1 MAMFKKLV
9 VLTLAII
16 ISGLFIEGGNVL
28 TNGYNEGFNGVSW
41 RKVIPVRKV
50 TFVGFNETSYIDD
63 YAFLAAIPATTFYHN
78 GGIYSYPLLF
88 YEERKIN
95 SKKEL
100 TLNATQGINYFMEDW
115 LNYCGDLEIELINC
129 NANKWEASYSY
140 INSTDIYEIASE
152 IAQKHWLR
160 SNEIFV
166 AIADDFD
173 EYKKMKESLSLNI
186 ERAEIGKKTIKI
198 AEPEGI
204 GGVYEEFTIEEP
216 YKYVEVL
223 VEWNPLLR
231 GRDIDLQ
238 LYDDALGMVDAS
250 ENWNALAGTY
260 EKVESYVFNYGTWE
274 IGLTYMPTEHFG
286 IMKDMVNHLFKKG
299 REYEAKITLYSG
311 KEVKLP
317 FIGLARNVSIVIEC
331 NKNVSFGAL
340 LLSSSKIA
348 YSPYK
353 GNEKIEMHFDELG
366 KDNYSLCI
374 FIMENASNLNF
385 EINYEWEEI
394 GEKQIKSFASA
405 AQAAILASLHDAPLL
420 FVKEKEIPY
429 ATNVAIRTLQA
440 RKIYVIEG
448 NDFLIEKLSKF
459 GDVENISLID
469 AYKRIY
475 EITQSNDIVFT
486 TVSPWTYW
494 LAEELKPRGE
504 KEKALYIG
512 PAAYMAA
519 HHGSALFVV
528 EAHEPLSQAVSWI
541 TDFWK
546 RDSKAR
552 LPPSVAC
559 MYLMAK
565 QVYDFISFL
574 GLDKEGHEN
583 IITVAGQFDI
593 GIGWDRAFVGKAN
606 PGRII
611 GSPVDTSYWIARSI
625 FYPAL
630 IFQNPALN
638 ANGIMLINGSKS
650 ERDALG
656 RLHIIKPSQKEYFYY
671 PVLQTWVSYC
681 HNFNKEA
688 SKYWGCLYTTRD
700 GITPYVTPSSNPI
713 DEGSTDRTGA
723 YWPDMST
730 SEVVPFYLKKL
741 GYSNV
746 FTTNFTA
753 TMENLNNGVIM
764 WFEGMHAAHINAG
777 IVGFWD
783 PDANWTKIFYYLKD
797 VLGIKRIL
805 EEKKINTEP
814 NPWRGYEFGIWR
826 QALFRWGIP
835 FSDECT
841 QIFQTGCT
849 ANPDVIVMDK
859 FFGWDWRSALHGD
872 GVVIA
877 ILQQVA
883 TEIKNGYEI
892 DEALDN
898 LHSCGINAGISCF
911 IAATYLH
918 LALIRHG
925 SVFQIIDP
933 WLTSWYCNFAV
944 EMFARYLA
952 LGYTAGEAYEKAMR
966 HVGICYLTKEWWW
979 DICENVCYF
988 GDPCLRIW
996 SPAYAWSKPVAIEP
1010 SIIGMHVI

>member
-1 MAMFKKLV
+1 MLRRFLV
-9 VLTLAII
+9 LALAFAL
-16 ISGLFIEGGNVL
+16 SGVFFIEGGEVESFA
-28 TNGYNEGFNGVSW
+28 NEGFNGVSW
-41 RKVIPVRKV
+41 KEVVPVKKVA
-50 TFVGFNETSYIDD
+50 FVGFDENSYLDD
-63 YAFLAAIPATTFYHN
+63 YAYLAMIPASTFYHE
-78 GGIYSYPLLF
+78 GKIYSYPLLF
-88 YEERKIN
+88 YE
-95 SKKEL
+95 KKEINNRKEL
-100 TLNATQGINYFMEDW
+100 SLNASQGIKYFMEDW
-115 LNYCGDLEIELINC
+115 LGYCKNLEIELINC
-129 NANKWEASYSY
+129 NATNWNAKYSY
-140 INSTDIYEIASE
+140 INSTDVYELASKIAT
-152 IAQKHWLR
+152 KHWLMN
-160 SNEIFV
+160 NEVFV
-166 AIADDFD
+166 AVAGDF
-173 EYKKMKESLSLNI
+173 ESKEKIKGTVNCIISQ
-186 ERAEIGKKTIKI
+186 ATIGRKI
-198 AEPEGI
+198 VRVAEPEGI
-204 GGVYEEFTIEEP
+204 GGVYENFTIEEP

-231 GRDIDLQ
+231 GIDIDLQ

-274 IGLTYMPTEHFG
+274 IGLTNMPTENFG
-286 IMKDMVNHLFKKG
+286 IMKNMVNGLFRKG
-299 REYEAKITLYSG
+299 REYDAKITLYLG
-311 KEVKLP
+311 KEISLP
-317 FIGLARNVSIVIEC
+317 PINLARNVNITIEC
-331 NKNVSFGAL
+331 NKNISFGAL

-348 YSPYK
+348 YKPYK
-353 GNEKIEMHFDELG
+353 GKGKIDMHFDELG
-366 KDNYSLCI
+366 ESNYSICI
-374 FIMENASNLNF
+374 FVMENATGLNF
-385 EINYEWEEI
+385 KINYEWEEI
-394 GEKQIKSFASA
+394 NEKQVKSFASC

-420 FVKEKEIPY
+420 YVKENEVPY
-429 ATNVAIRTLQA
+429 VTNQAIRSLGA
-440 RKIYVIEG
+440 KKIHIIEG
-448 NDFLIEKLSKF
+448 NEKLLEELSKF
-459 GDVENISLID
+459 GDVENLSLME
-469 AYKRIY
+469 AYQKIY
-475 EITQSNDIVFT
+475 EITKSNDIVFT

-494 LAEELKPRGE
+494 LAEELKPKGD

-512 PAAYMAA
+512 PAAYIAS

-528 EAHEPLSQAVSWI
+528 EAHEKLSEAASWI

-546 RDSKAR
+546 RDSRAR

-565 QVYDFISFL
+565 QVYDFISSL

-606 PGRII
+606 PGRIM
-611 GSPVDTSYWIARSI
+611 GSPVDTSYWTARSV

-638 ANGIMLINGSKS
+638 PNGIMLINGSKS
-650 ERDALG
+650 KRDALG
-656 RLHIIKPSQKEYFYY
+656 RLHIVKPSQEEHFVY

-681 HNFNKEA
+681 HEFNKEA

-700 GITPYVTPSSNPI
+700 GITPYVTPSPNPI
-713 DEGSTDRTGA
+713 DEGVTDKIGA

-741 GYSNV
+741 GYSNA
-746 FTTNFTA
+746 FSTNFSA
-753 TMENLNNGVIM
+753 TMESLNRGAIM
-764 WFEGMHAAHINAG
+764 WFEGMHAAHVNSG

-797 VLGIKRIL
+797 MPGIKRIL

-835 FSDECT
+835 FTDKDT
-841 QIFQTGCT
+841 QIFQTGST
-849 ANPDVIVMDK
+849 ADPDVIVMDK
-859 FFGWDWRSALHGD
+859 FLGWDWRTALHGD

-883 TEIKNGYEI
+883 TETKTGYDI

-988 GDPCLRIW
+988 GDPCLRVW
-996 SPAYAWSKPVAIEP
+996 SPAYAWEEP
-1010 SIIGMHVI
+1010 MAMEPGIIGMHVI